1 MIDTEL
7 QKIKPTYNKR
17 QDTTTIN
24 WKVINKKDIKY
35 FSKLNLIQRQNNINI
50 QIKEGDNVIT
60 QVLVPEQKHNPYI
73 EYTKELNRV
82 PTTKQSTLYN
92 LIVNLYVS
100 TLTYS
105 CYK

>member
-7 QKIKPTYNKR
+7 QKIKPTYNKI

-60 QVLVPEQKHNPYI
+60 QVLVPE
-73 EYTKELNRV
+73 
-82 PTTKQSTLYN
+82 
-92 LIVNLYVS
+92 
-100 TLTYS
+100 
-105 CYK
+105 